1 MNFIIKGLF
10 CGLSVGLTV
19 FFFSSKGDKYNIIS
33 KIAYETVM
41 YYSYVE
47 INVKKHINS
56 IYNIPI
62 VKNSIYNIQ
71 IYMFNEVE
79 LIKSNFVF
87 KTCGLKDVV
96 TYNPDY
102 FDFFIYTDYYT
113 SNKIVSKNVN
123 LSLNVEKCDYCFYLI
138 SVELTNVSLIDDEKS
153 FIIEMDNYYMVD
165 NIINKYLI
173 CYLIY
178 KQYKVYLDAKT
189 VSYKFELMDNNM
201 EYKSITEKDDIILKK
216 DKYIIKNYESLFKS
230 DDKVSNHMNFIND
243 DDFEVLKY

>member
-10 CGLSVGLTV
+10 CGFTIGLTV
-19 FFFSSKGDKYNIIS
+19 FFFSAKGDKYNIMS

-62 VKNSIYNIQ
+62 VKDSIYKFQ
-71 IYMFNEVE
+71 IYMFDEVK

-102 FDFFIYTDYYT
+102 FDFFIYTDFYT
-113 SNKIVSKNVN
+113 SNKIVSKNVT
-123 LSLNVEKCDYCFYLI
+123 LSLNVEKCDYHFYI
-138 SVELTNVSLIDDEKS
+138 MSVELLNDELNDDEKS
-153 FIIEMDNYYMVD
+153 FIIQFDHYYMVD

-178 KQYKVYLDAKT
+178 KQYKVYLDPQT
-189 VSYKFELMDNNM
+189 VTYKLEIMDNNM
-201 EYKSITEKDDIILKK
+201 DYKSITEKDNIILKK
-216 DKYIIKNYESLFKS
+216 DNYIINHYESLFKA
-230 DDKVSNHMNFIND
+230 DDKVSNHMNFINEE
-243 DDFEVLKY
+243 DFEVLKY

>member
-10 CGLSVGLTV
+10 CGFTIGLSF
-19 FFFSSKGDKYNIIS
+19 FFFSSKRDNIMS
-33 KIAYETVM
+33 TIAYETVM

-47 INVKKHINS
+47 INVKKQLNL
-56 IYNIPI
+56 IYNIPV
-62 VKNSIYNIQ
+62 VKDSIYKFQ

-87 KTCGLKDVV
+87 KTCGLKDVI

-123 LSLNVEKCDYCFYLI
+123 LSLNIEKCDYRFYLMSI
-138 SVELTNVSLIDDEKS
+138 ELTNVSLIDDEKS
-153 FIIEMDNYYMVD
+153 FIIQIDNYYMVE
-165 NIINKYLI
+165 NIINKYFI

-178 KQYKVYLDAKT
+178 KQYNVYLDAET
-189 VSYKFELMDNNM
+189 VSYKLEIMDNNM
-201 EYKSITEKDDIILKK
+201 EYKSITEKEDIILKK
-216 DKYIIKNYESLFKS
+216 DKYIIKNYESLFKT
-230 DDKVSNHMNFIND
+230 DDKVSNHMKFIND